1 MCANEDIDVKDLI
14 GKTIEV
20 FVDIDNNTVKEILVK
35 DVYTNSK
42 GKCIIEDSEGNTY
55 SEDSINWHYKLSL
68 GSCLAVWLDKYGYI
82 DMGDMKWNAKEYEEQ
97 LEDLFELLC
106 RHGYLEHSQNEK

>member
-1 MCANEDIDVKDLI
+1 MGTNEDIDVKDLI
-14 GKTIEV
+14 GKPIEV
-20 FVDIDNNTVKEILVK
+20 FAGSSNKVKEVLVT

-42 GKCIIEDSEGNTY
+42 GKSIIEDSKGNTY
-55 SEDSINWHYKLSL
+55 SEDDINWSYKLSL
-68 GSCLAVWLDKYGYI
+68 GACLMIWLDKYGYI
-82 DMGDMKWNAKEYEEQ
+82 NMEDVTGGVQKYEEQ

>member
-1 MCANEDIDVKDLI
+1 MGTSKDTDVKDLI
-14 GKTIEV
+14 GKTVEV
-20 FVDIDNNTVKEILVK
+20 FAGIDGNEVKEVLVT

-42 GKCIIEDSEGNTY
+42 GKCVIEDSKGNTY
-55 SEDSINWHYKLSL
+55 SEDNINWSYKRSL
-68 GSCLAVWLDKYGYI
+68 GSCLAIWLNKYGYI